1 MLERNKE
8 ADGSCTS
15 EGLLSASM
23 MSFGLAEMILD
34 AGCSVDNVD
43 PLSGVSR
50 GDFNFLRCGITWFSF
65 ASGANSK
72 G

>member
-8 ADGSCTS
+8 GDGSCTS
-15 EGLLSASM
+15 EGLLSACM
-23 MSFGLAEMILD
+23 MSFGLAELILD
-34 AGCSVDNVD
+34 AGCSVDKVD

-50 GDFNFLRCGITWFSF
+50 EDFNFLRCGITWFSF
-65 ASGANSK
+65 TSGANSK